1 MKIKIWEKIKD
12 WWQDDTCSLFS
23 DFQMLEETILQR
35 KKFREEIYAEYEK
48 MSEKELLVE
57 IAKNTLKM

>member
-1 MKIKIWEKIKD
+1 MKIKVWEKIKD
-12 WWQDDTCSLFS
+12 WWQDDTCSFVS

-35 KKFREEIYAEYEK
+35 KKFREERIAEYEK

-57 IAKNTLKM
+57 IAKNTLKI

>member
-1 MKIKIWEKIKD
+1 MKNKVWEKIKD
-12 WWQDDTCSLFS
+12 WWQDDACSIGA
-23 DFQMLEETILQR
+23 DFQMLEEIILQR